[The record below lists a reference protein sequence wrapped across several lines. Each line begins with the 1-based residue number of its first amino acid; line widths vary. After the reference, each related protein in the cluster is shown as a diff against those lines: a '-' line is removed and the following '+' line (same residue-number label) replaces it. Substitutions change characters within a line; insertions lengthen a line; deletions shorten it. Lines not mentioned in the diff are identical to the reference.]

1 MSSVPLFGVL
11 GEFDPSTELLVITAY
26 SERLEQYFI
35 VNSIGQC
42 PADATQEVLAAAD
55 KKKVAVFIS
64 VIGKK
69 SYATLRDLCSP
80 DSPKDKSFSEL
91 CEMLRTHY
99 KPEVFGCS

>member
-1 MSSVPLFGVL
+1 MSSTPLFGVL
-11 GEFDPSTELLVITAY
+11 GEFDPSTELFTAY

-35 VNSIGQC
+35 ANSIGQC
-42 PADATQEVLAAAD
+42 PADATQEVLVAAD

-80 DSPKDKSFSEL
+80 DSPEDKSFLSFVKCYVL
-91 CEMLRTHY
+91 ITNRNVWL
-99 KPEVFGCS
+99 

>member
-1 MSSVPLFGVL
+1 MSSTPLFGVL
-11 GEFDPSTELLVITAY
+11 GQFDPSTELFTAY
-26 SERLEQYFI
+26 S
-35 VNSIGQC
+35 
-42 PADATQEVLAAAD
+42 DAD

-91 CEMLRTHY
+91 
-99 KPEVFGCS
+99 